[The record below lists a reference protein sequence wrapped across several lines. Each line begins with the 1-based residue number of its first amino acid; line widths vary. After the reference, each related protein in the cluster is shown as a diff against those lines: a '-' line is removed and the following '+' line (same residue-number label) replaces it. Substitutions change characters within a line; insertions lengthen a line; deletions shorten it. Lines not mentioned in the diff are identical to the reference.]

1 MQRQPH
7 VLLAVASAFFFV
19 VAVDYVLGRE
29 WGFGAAWAAGGTLMT
44 VAAVLSWRKARDRAR
59 AMRAAEVASATSTRS

>member
-19 VAVDYVLGRE
+19 VAVDYALGRE
-29 WGFGAAWAAGGTLMT
+29 WGFGVAWAAGGALMT
-44 VAAVLSWRKARDRAR
+44 VAAVLSWRRARERAR
-59 AMRAAEVASATSTRS
+59 AFRAAEVPMSPTPRP